1 MMSYT
6 DVVLLE
12 SICGQ
17 TKDKRSIVRSRLLD
31 FVGHLQVQV
40 QVMTFLSPHDGREDG
55 EPVILSAIHLLAI
68 ALHTSTLVLHAER
81 PAGAS

>member
-31 FVGHLQVQV
+31 FVGHLQV
-40 QVMTFLSPHDGREDG
+40 MTFLSPHDGREDG
-55 EPVILSAIHLLAI
+55 EPVILSAIHLIAI